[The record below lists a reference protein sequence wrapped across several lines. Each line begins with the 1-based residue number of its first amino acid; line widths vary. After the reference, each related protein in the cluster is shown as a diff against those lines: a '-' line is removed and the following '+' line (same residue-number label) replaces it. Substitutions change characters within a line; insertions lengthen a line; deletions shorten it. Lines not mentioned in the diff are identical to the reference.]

1 MGNVTIAFLGVAAF
15 AFAVTCIVFASTRVR
30 NDRRRQD
37 RLSIAF
43 DRAQESGRETA
54 HFW

>member
-1 MGNVTIAFLGVAAF
+1 MSDVTIAILGVAAF
-15 AFAVTCIVFASTRVR
+15 AVMCTVFAATRVR

-54 HFW
+54 RFW

>member
-1 MGNVTIAFLGVAAF
+1 MSNVTIAFLGVAAF
-15 AFAVTCIVFASTRVR
+15 AVTCIVFASTMVR

-54 HFW
+54 RFW